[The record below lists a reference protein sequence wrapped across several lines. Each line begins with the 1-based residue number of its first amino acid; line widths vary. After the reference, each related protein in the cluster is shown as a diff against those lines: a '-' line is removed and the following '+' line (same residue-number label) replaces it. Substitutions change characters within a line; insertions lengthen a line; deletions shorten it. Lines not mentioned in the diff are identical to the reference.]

1 MSERHRGSSDD
12 RVSSVSVVVPVY
24 DAARTLATL
33 LERLDRS
40 LVASGLPFEVIAVN
54 DGSRDE
60 SWQLIQEEAS
70 HRRWLVG
77 IDFSR
82 NFGQHNALLCGIR
95 AARYD
100 AIVTL
105 DDDLQNPPEEIPRLL
120 DLLASGY
127 DVVYGSPEQEQHG
140 VWRDIASQTTKL
152 VLGRVLG
159 ASTARQVSG
168 FRAFRTELRAAFDD
182 YSGPSVNVDVLL
194 TWATA
199 RFGATKV
206 RHDRRQLGASN
217 YTFRKLAAHALNML
231 TGFSTVPLQIA
242 SVLGFGLTAF
252 GLILLV
258 YVISRYVIQGVTVPG
273 FTFLATVIVIFSGA
287 QLFTLGVIGEYLARM
302 HFRVMRQ
309 PSYSIR
315 RQVGVRE
322 KNFT

>member
-12 RVSSVSVVVPVY
+12 RVSSISVVVPVY
-24 DAARTLATL
+24 DAARTLGIL
-33 LERLDRS
+33 LERLDRA
-40 LVASGLPFEVIAVN
+40 LAASGLPFEVIAVN

-70 HRRWLVG
+70 HRPWLVG
-77 IDFSR
+77 IDLSR

-95 AARYD
+95 ASRYE

-140 VWRDIASQTTKL
+140 LWRDVASQTTKL
-152 VLGRVLG
+152 VLGEVLG

-182 YSGPSVNVDVLL
+182 YSGPSVNLDVLL

-206 RHDRRQLGASN
+206 RHDPRQLGASS

-252 GLILLV
+252 GLLLLV

-287 QLFTLGVIGEYLARM
+287 QLFTLGVIGEYMARM

-315 RQVGVRE
+315 RRVGVSE